1 MKKETV
7 QLKATATPNPTRSRK
22 QPGNKKLASS
32 NRAPKKQARLSA
44 NARKDKARPT
54 VAAEEVLQVLP
65 TIAAIIIDKKHI
77 VRSWNKGAE
86 QLTGYT
92 AADAIGNPI
101 ARFFP
106 NRDRLLQHLKTATD
120 DGVVEREWELIHKD
134 GHRVYVIA
142 VFTAHINRKGNVKG
156 FSLVARDIS
165 QRKKLERDLNASE
178 TYLNA
183 ITTHARAAV
192 IRFRVTADRTWEW
205 ESFSDGC
212 LAVFGY
218 APDEFLADKELWQS
232 RILAEDIE
240 RVILPNYENIFAE
253 RALTFEYRF
262 RHKNGALRWI
272 SAVLIAWRDDAADC
286 WRAMTAATDI
296 TERKERDAQALR
308 LAMMLEETPDYV
320 GFTSIDGKILYN
332 NKAFKALVGTDTHD
346 KLAQVQPSW
355 AEQKVNDVGIPTALA
370 VGSWQGESAVLDK
383 DGNEIPVL
391 QTIICHKDADGKP
404 LFLSTMMRDIRALKA
419 AQSELARSEA
429 MLAQSQHQAHIGSW
443 EFDLPTGTVRW
454 SDELFTIFGI
464 EKKSVISPEEYYHH
478 VHPDD
483 LPTLHQAVNA
493 AIADGTPYELEQR
506 IFRQSDRALRHIHLL
521 ASPTRDSDG
530 RVVKLHGTVI
540 DVTEHKEMEIALRQ
554 RQDILAAAVA
564 SNKDW
569 IAVIDREYRFS
580 VMNEMVRNGIKI
592 EFGVEPTLGDSM
604 LSYVKR
610 GVAKWKAFCDRAFAG
625 ETVVIE
631 THDASDPNDI
641 TYFENVFSPIKS
653 ASGAIEFI
661 SVSSINITERKRS
674 ELKLRE
680 SEELFKA
687 VFDQS
692 GDAKFITNAESIII
706 DCNQRALDMFEAST
720 KADLIGKTGFEF
732 HKSPPSAAELALIT
746 EGRAQGVSAD
756 IEVEYRGLKGRLFWG
771 SLSFKAIDIGGTRKY
786 LVRVSDITERKRA
799 TEQMRAKNDQLR
811 AVLNAIPGFVSWISH
826 DFNYLGLNDQLASAT
841 GKSADEYV
849 GQKVGRYDRE
859 FGKFVHDFFE
869 SDTRSD
875 RREVTLSFTGEER
888 TYLMAAQKYNDSKA
902 AVFVGI
908 DISDLKHAEEMLRY
922 QANVLENVT
931 DAIISTDMKFVIK
944 SWNAAAEELYGW
956 QAEEVIGR
964 RVDDVFSGI
973 GRAAWAVEARRVLL
987 KTGRWTGEVLQS
999 CKDGA
1004 LVHIFASA
1012 TLIRDEYGKP
1022 IGAVTLNRNITEQK
1036 VAQERLKQAE
1046 AELRQAQKM
1055 EAIGTLTGGIAHD
1068 FNNLLNGIT
1077 GNIRLLK
1084 NRLPQDEKLT
1094 VPLERI
1100 AAAAQRAASMTS
1112 KLLGFARK
1120 GKIESEPVFIP
1131 ECVANVI
1138 DILSHTIDKRIS
1150 FFITLEPN
1158 LPSVIGDRNQL
1169 EQVFLNLAINAK
1181 DAILETIEVKGSGR
1195 ITFGAFIDVLPSESA
1210 ERLGVDAKK
1219 RYLHITVAD
1228 DGAGIPE
1235 AVQAKIFEPFFTTKG
1250 VGKGTGLGLA
1260 MVYGI
1265 IKNHAGAVFFES
1277 EQGKG
1282 TTFHLLLPIETTLEP
1297 PRAAPVKTLA
1307 PSLSPNN
1314 QVVLVIDDEELLR
1327 EMMCDVLAEQ
1337 GFTVLHAA
1345 DGRSGVNIFLE
1356 HHRTINVVVLDL
1368 NMPGLGGESALR
1380 ELRKI
1385 NPAVPVVITTGF
1397 VSDSTAQCLRE
1408 EGAAHIIMKPYDFD
1422 DLGATLLSVIKK

>member
-1 MKKETV
+1 MKKETARV
-7 QLKATATPNPTRSRK
+7 KATSTSNLTRSRK
-22 QPGNKKLASS
+22 QTGTKKPVSI
-32 NRAPKKQARLSA
+32 NGAPPKNARPSV
-44 NARKDKARPT
+44 NARKDKAQPV
-54 VAAEEVLQVLP
+54 VAAEEVLQALP
-65 TIAAIIIDKKHI
+65 TIAAITIDKKQL

-92 AADAIGNPI
+92 AEDAIGNPI

-106 NRDRLLQHLKTATD
+106 GAGRLLQQLKTATN
-120 DGVVEREWELIHKD
+120 DGVDEREWELVRKD
-134 GHRVYVIA
+134 GHRVWVAA
-142 VFTAHINRKGNVKG
+142 VFTAHINRKGNIKG
-156 FSLVARDIS
+156 FSLVARNIS
-165 QRKKLERDLNASE
+165 QRKKLERDLNASD

-183 ITTHARAAV
+183 ITTHGRAAA
-192 IRFRVTADRTWEW
+192 IRFSINADRTWEW

-218 APDEFLADKELWQS
+218 APDELLADKDLWQS
-232 RILAEDIE
+232 RIPMEDFE

-262 RHKNGALRWI
+262 RHKNGALRWM
-272 SAVLIAWRDDAADC
+272 SAVLIAWRDEVADC

-296 TERKERDAQALR
+296 TERKERDAQASR
-308 LAMMLEETPDYV
+308 LAMILEETPDYV
-320 GFTSIDGKILYN
+320 GFISIDGKILYN
-332 NKAFKALVGTDTHD
+332 NKAFKALVGTDAKE
-346 KLAQVQPSW
+346 KLDRVQPSW
-355 AEQKVNDVGIPTALA
+355 AEQKVERIGIPAALA
-370 VGSWQGESAVLDK
+370 VGSWQGETAVLDK

-391 QTIICHKDADGKP
+391 QTILCHKDAEGKP
-404 LFLSTMMRDIRALKA
+404 LFLSTMMRDIRVLKA
-419 AQSELARSEA
+419 VQSELARSEA
-429 MLAQSQHQAHIGSW
+429 MLAQSQYQAHIGSW
-443 EFDLPTGTVRW
+443 EFDLLTGIVRW
-454 SDELFTIFGI
+454 SDELFTIFGM
-464 EKKSVISPEEYYHH
+464 EKKSIISPDEYYHH

-540 DVTEHKEMEIALRQ
+540 DVTERKEMEIALRQ

-569 IAVIDREYRFS
+569 IAVIDREYRLS
-580 VMNEMVRNGIKI
+580 VMNEMVRNCIKK
-592 EFGVEPTLGDSM
+592 EFGVEPKLGDSM

-610 GVAKWKAFCDRAFAG
+610 GVEKWKAFCDRAFAG

-631 THDASDPNDI
+631 THNTSDPNDI

-720 KADLIGKTGFEF
+720 KADLIGRRGFEF
-732 HKSPPSAAELALIT
+732 HKSPPSAAELALIA
-746 EGRAQGVSAD
+746 EGREQGVSTD

-771 SLSFKAIDIGGTRKY
+771 SLSFKAIDIGETRKY
-786 LVRVSDITERKRA
+786 LVRVSDITERKLA
-799 TEQMRAKNDQLR
+799 AEQMRAKNDQLL
-811 AVLNAIPGFVSWISH
+811 AVLNAIPGFVSWISR

-849 GQKVGRYDRE
+849 GQKVGRYDKE
-859 FGKFVHDFFE
+859 FAKFVHDFFE
-869 SDTRSD
+869 SDLGSD
-875 RREVTLSFTGEER
+875 RREVTLSFTGEEH
-888 TYLMAAQKYNDSKA
+888 TYLMAAQKYNDGNA

-956 QAEEVIGR
+956 KAEEVIGR
-964 RVDDVFSGI
+964 RAEDVFSGI

-987 KTGRWTGEVLQS
+987 KTGRYTGEAIQS
-999 CKDGA
+999 CKDGSM
-1004 LVHIFASA
+1004 VHIFASA
-1012 TLIRDEYGKP
+1012 TLIRDENGKP
-1022 IGAVTLNRNITEQK
+1022 IGGVTLNRNITEQK
-1036 VAQERLKQAE
+1036 IAQERLKQAE

-1068 FNNLLNGIT
+1068 FNNLLNGIM
-1077 GNIRLLK
+1077 GNIRLLR
-1084 NRLPQDEKLT
+1084 NRLPKDEKFI

-1100 AAAAQRAASMTS
+1100 AAGAERAANMTS

-1138 DILSHTIDKRIS
+1138 EILSHTIDKRIS
-1150 FFITLEPN
+1150 FVIAFEPN

-1181 DAILETIEVKGSGR
+1181 DAILETIEVKGSGK
-1195 ITFGAFIDVLPSESA
+1195 ITFGASLDVLSPESA
-1210 ERLGVDAKK
+1210 ERLSVDAQK
-1219 RYLHITVAD
+1219 RYLHLTVAD

-1235 AVQAKIFEPFFTTKG
+1235 TVQAKVFEPFFTTKG

-1277 EQGKG
+1277 EEGKG
-1282 TTFHLLLPIETTLEP
+1282 TTFHLLLPVETHLDALPETPTKP
-1297 PRAAPVKTLA
+1297 PARL
-1307 PSLSPNN
+1307 LSPNN
-1314 QVVLVIDDEELLR
+1314 QVVLVVDDEELLR
-1327 EMMCDVLAEQ
+1327 EMICDVLAEQ
-1337 GFTVLHAA
+1337 GFTVLQAA
-1345 DGRSGVNIFLE
+1345 DGSIGVKIFVE
-1356 HHRTINVVVLDL
+1356 KHQTIDVVVLDL
-1368 NMPGLGGESALR
+1368 NMSGLGGESALR

-1385 NPAVPVVITTGF
+1385 NPDVPIVITTGF
-1397 VSDSTAQCLRE
+1397 VPDGAAQRLKE
-1408 EGAAHIIMKPYDFD
+1408 SGAAHLIMKPYDID
-1422 DLGATLLSVIKK
+1422 ELGAMLLTVINT